1 MGRIQFTL
9 RVVLLLSF
17 LTPFGTAGSSV
28 IQAGAATN
36 SLPLAG
42 TWQGRFSSR
51 NYASFPVT
59 LIINQGVGVKL
70 TGAANLGSPCLRNAN
85 IQVTVSDL
93 NVVLAGSDANG
104 NSITF
109 KGTIDSA
116 GTQLTMN
123 YVLNA
128 SASGKCETDDGAGT
142 LDKNN

>member
-1 MGRIQFTL
+1 MSRIKFTL
-9 RVVLLLSF
+9 GVVLLLSI
-17 LTPFGTAGSSV
+17 LTPFGRAGSSV
-28 IQAGAATN
+28 IQASTAKN

-42 TWQGRFSSR
+42 TWHGRFSSR
-51 NYASFPVT
+51 NFASFPVT
-59 LIINQGVGVKL
+59 LIINQGVGVKV

-85 IQVTVSDL
+85 LQVTVSNL
-93 NVVLAGSDANG
+93 NVVVAGSDANG